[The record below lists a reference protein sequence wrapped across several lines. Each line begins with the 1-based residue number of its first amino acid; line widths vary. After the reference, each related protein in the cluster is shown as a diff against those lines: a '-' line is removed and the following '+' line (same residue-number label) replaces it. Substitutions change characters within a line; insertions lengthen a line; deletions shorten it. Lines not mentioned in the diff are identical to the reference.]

1 MINNYELGLASKNDY
16 EGIVE
21 FIQAEYKKN
30 HIITRDEILFRREYE
45 DDKNLNFIL
54 AKDKNNKITGCLGY
68 MKSNSKYMP
77 DIWKP
82 YSHTPCTER
91 AEPQDRGA
99 RARNGI

>member
-45 DDKNLNFIL
+45 DDKNLNFICETIL
-54 AKDKNNKITGCLGY
+54 PLIKFLLVGLHLWWCLCLVE
-68 MKSNSKYMP
+68 K
-77 DIWKP
+77 
-82 YSHTPCTER
+82 
-91 AEPQDRGA
+91 
-99 RARNGI
+99 